1 MICSSKVTGIE
12 RQLIVC
18 QRRYLSQGG
27 GGGRGTPIYITD
39 GDAHRN
45 SQKKPLKVTILNVAP
60 ANFST

>member
-27 GGGRGTPIYITD
+27 GGRETTIYITD

-45 SQKKPLKVTILNVAP
+45 SQKKPLKVTILNVAL